1 MEGWREKIEKK
12 IHIHW
17 YVVYKSHAMLYKLQ
31 IHERHHETIEIQQE
45 NQELWKSML
54 NIYIVIQQ
62 IVTVTAYVV
71 REEKR

>member
-1 MEGWREKIEKK
+1 
-12 IHIHW
+12 
-17 YVVYKSHAMLYKLQ
+17 MLYKLQ

-62 IVTVTAYVV
+62 IVSVTAYVV